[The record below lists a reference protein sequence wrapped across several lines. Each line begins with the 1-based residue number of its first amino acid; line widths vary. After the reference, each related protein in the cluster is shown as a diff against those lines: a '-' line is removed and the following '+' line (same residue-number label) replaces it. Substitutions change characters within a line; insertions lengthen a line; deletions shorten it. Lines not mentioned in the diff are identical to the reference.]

1 MTLLNISHNQKQV
14 LIFSDTLALNA
25 DEHFPFNFLPKV
37 FSLPHINSIITV
49 TGVQQLLFDALTSVI
64 GHIVYRDVEAL
75 SEFLPDQL
83 NVHWSKL
90 KNTIPFEGTTT
101 VYLFGSSS
109 DGIDMLGF
117 AFRSVDNF
125 VAEPLGYGQRTKP
138 APREFELPSSDDFFK
153 DQIEIAVLQQ
163 REDRAL
169 PIIQRIGIGG
179 DLLLYA
185 LTLNENGT
193 THLQTQHLC
202 EFPHRQKDWDLIV
215 AQLPANEGSYQST
228 VLIEEYILRPW

>member
-14 LIFSDTLALNA
+14 LVFSDTLALSA
-25 DEHFPFNFLPKV
+25 DDHFPFNFLPKV
-37 FSLPHINSIITV
+37 FSLPHINSLITV

-64 GHIVYRDVEAL
+64 GRIVYQDVEAL

-83 NVHWSKL
+83 NVHWSNL
-90 KNTIPFEGTTT
+90 KNTSSFEGTTT
-101 VYLFGSSS
+101 VYLFGSNS
-109 DGIDMLGF
+109 DGIEMLGF

-138 APREFELPSSDDFFK
+138 APRDFELPNSDDFFK
-153 DQIEIAVLQQ
+153 DQIKIAVLQQ

-169 PIIQRIGIGG
+169 PISQRIGIGG

-185 LTLNENGT
+185 LTLNEDGKT
-193 THLQTQHLC
+193 YLQTQHLC
-202 EFPHRQKDWDLIV
+202 ELPHKQKDWDLIV
-215 AQLPANEGSYQST
+215 ARLPTNDASYQSS